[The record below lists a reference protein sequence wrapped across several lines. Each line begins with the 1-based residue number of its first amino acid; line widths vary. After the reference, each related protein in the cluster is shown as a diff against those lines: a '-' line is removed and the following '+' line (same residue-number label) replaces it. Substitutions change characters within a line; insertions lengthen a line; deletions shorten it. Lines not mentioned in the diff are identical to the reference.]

1 MPHFK
6 SAIMKLK
13 KIRSGKSLDLSDY
26 FASVFNKNAW
36 KSGES
41 FSGVGST
48 LDQTVTLRKAMKDM
62 ISQLGIKSLL
72 DVPCGDANWM
82 RAENY
87 FEIEYTGVDIVPQLI
102 LLNNELNEY
111 PRRVSFLLGDFTR
124 FDSNKSF
131 DMVFCRDLFVHL
143 CFADILKCFESM
155 IRTQSKYL
163 AVTTFTRAEKNL
175 DIAYP
180 SGLESI
186 IGWRPL
192 NMQIAPFE
200 LMNPVITLN
209 EGCTEKEGSITFDDK
224 CIAVFSLEAI
234 VEGRDKLRT
243 FLE

>member
-1 MPHFK
+1 MSRFK
-6 SAIMKLK
+6 GVIMKMK
-13 KIRSGKSLDLSDY
+13 RMRTGKSLDLSDH
-26 FASVFNKNAW
+26 FTSVFNKNAW

-48 LDQTVTLRKAMKDM
+48 LDQTVTLRRAMKDV
-62 ISQLGIKSLL
+62 ISKLGIKSLL

-82 RAENY
+82 RAEN
-87 FEIEYTGVDIVPQLI
+87 FFDIEYTGVDIVPQLI
-102 LLNNELNEY
+102 TFNNELNEH
-111 PRRVSFLLGDFTR
+111 PTRVSFLLGDFTS

-143 CFADILKCFESM
+143 NFTDILKCFESM

-163 AVTTFTRAEKNL
+163 AVTTFTSVEKNL
-175 DIAYP
+175 DITYP

-192 NMQIAPFE
+192 NMQLAPFE
-200 LMNPVITLN
+200 LTNPVIILN
-209 EGCTEKEGSITFDDK
+209 EGCTEKEGNRTFDDK
-224 CIAVFSLEAI
+224 SIAIFSLEAI
-234 VEGRDKLRT
+234 VEGRDKLRA

>member
-1 MPHFK
+1 MPRFK
-6 SAIMKLK
+6 SAIMKMK
-13 KIRSGKSLDLSDY
+13 KIRSGKSLDLSDH

-41 FSGVGST
+41 FSGIGST

-62 ISQLGIKSLL
+62 ISQLEIKSLL
-72 DVPCGDANWM
+72 DVPCGDSNWM

-102 LLNNELNEY
+102 LLNNKLNEY
-111 PRRVSFLLGDFTR
+111 PTRASFLLGDFTS

-163 AVTTFTRAEKNL
+163 AVTTFTRVEKNL
-175 DIAYP
+175 DITYP

-192 NMQIAPFE
+192 NMQLAPFE
-200 LMNPVITLN
+200 LMNPVIILN
-209 EGCTEKEGSITFDDK
+209 EGCTEKEGSRTFDDK
-224 CIAVFSLEAI
+224 CIIVFSLEAI
-234 VEGRDKLRT
+234 VKGRDKLRA